1 MAITLVESSL
11 RLGAFIG
18 GAWCAFATLLL
29 VASQAASLSITWTT
43 FALLIASLSIAAA
56 TFFVFAYDKRQAQR
70 EGWRVQEFTLHMLT
84 LLGGWAGAFL
94 AQRWLRHKSQK
105 ILFQITA
112 WCGLAIHLLAVFAWW
127 GWR

>member
-1 MAITLVESSL
+1 MAVGYMESSL

-18 GAWCAFATLLL
+18 AAWCAFATLLL

-43 FALLIASLSIAAA
+43 FALLVASLLLSGI
-56 TFFVFAYDKRQAQR
+56 TFLLFAYDKRQAQR
-70 EGWRVQEFTLHMLT
+70 EAWRIQEFTLHMFT

-105 ILFQITA
+105 FMFQTTA
-112 WCGLAIHLLAVFAWW
+112 WCGLAIHLLALFVWW